1 MAVAVRLQ
9 ELPQMH
15 PLLLW
20 EPIIP
25 ATCLVF
31 LHRAIEPPFHFL
43 LSVENVPGFGTE
55 EVELEID
62 PTGVSAELM
71 ERCRRTFEE
80 SRQIEFAGIAV
91 AALGLHV
98 AGSHELL
105 DVARR
110 GSAADY
116 LVDAARH
123 HLEIAGRSRRRDLE
137 TAWEQKQPRLLERSE
152 RGCYLC
158 VSEFE
163 TCTGRLV
170 FRG

>member
-1 MAVAVRLQ
+1 MAVTVRLLD
-9 ELPQMH
+9 LPRMH

-25 ATCLVF
+25 ATCHVF
-31 LHRAIEPPFHFL
+31 RQRGLEPPYRFL
-43 LSVENVPGFGTE
+43 LAVEGVPGFGTE
-55 EVELEID
+55 ALELAID
-62 PTGVSAELM
+62 PTGVSAEVM
-71 ERCRRTFEE
+71 ERCERTFEA
-80 SRQIEFAGIAV
+80 SRHIEFAGIAV

-98 AGSHELL
+98 AGGHELV

-116 LVDAARH
+116 LVDATRH
-123 HLEIAGRSRRRDLE
+123 LLEIAGRSRRRDLD

>member
-1 MAVAVRLQ
+1 MAVGARLLD
-9 ELPQMH
+9 LPRMH

-25 ATCLVF
+25 ATCIVF
-31 LHRAIEPPFHFL
+31 RQRGVEPPFRFV
-43 LSVENVPGFGTE
+43 LSVEGVPGFGTE
-55 EVELEID
+55 VLELRID
-62 PTGVSAELM
+62 PAGVSEEVM
-71 ERCRRTFEE
+71 DSCERTFEA
-80 SRQIEFAGIAV
+80 SRQIEFAAIAI
-91 AALGLHV
+91 AALGLHL
-98 AGSHELL
+98 AGTHELV

-110 GSAADY
+110 ESAADY

-123 HLEIAGRSRRRDLE
+123 HLEIAGRSRRRDLD

-163 TCTGRLV
+163 TATGRLM
-170 FRG
+170 FQG